1 MSMVL
6 RSYWRSS
13 CSWRVRIA
21 LNLKSLPH
29 ELESVHLVANG
40 GEQHSDAHRALNPM
54 RELPVLTVEDV
65 HLAQSV
71 AILEYLDELHPD
83 PPLYPADA
91 VSRARVRQM
100 VEVVNSGTQPV
111 QNLRVMQKLGRDFGL
126 DRPAQ
131 VQWSRDW
138 IEFGLG
144 ALETLVQQHGGR
156 YCFGDEVTAADL
168 CLVPQIYNARR
179 FEADMGR
186 IPGLVAVDERL
197 AALPAFKAA
206 HPDRQP
212 DAV

>member
-156 YCFGDEVTAADL
+156 YCFGDKVTAADL

>member
-197 AALPAFKAA
+197 AALPAFAAA

>member
-29 ELESVHLVANG
+29 EVESVHLVANG

-54 RELPVLTVEDV
+54 RELPVLTVGDV

-144 ALETLVQQHGGR
+144 ALETLVQQHGRR

>member
-29 ELESVHLVANG
+29 EVESVHLVANG

-54 RELPVLTVEDV
+54 RELPVLTVGDV

-71 AILEYLDELHPD
+71 AILEYLDELYPD

-144 ALETLVQQHGGR
+144 ALETLVQQQGGR

-168 CLVPQIYNARR
+168 CLVPQMYNARR
-179 FEADMGR
+179 FDADMGR

-197 AALPAFKAA
+197 ATLPAFKAA

>member
-29 ELESVHLVANG
+29 EVESVHLVANG

-54 RELPVLTVEDV
+54 RELPVLTVGDV

-71 AILEYLDELHPD
+71 AILEYLDELYPD

-144 ALETLVQQHGGR
+144 ALEILVQQQGGR

-168 CLVPQIYNARR
+168 CLVPQMYNARR
-179 FEADMGR
+179 FDADMGR

-197 AALPAFKAA
+197 ATLPAFKAA